1 MTKIYL
7 VRHAEAEGN
16 LYRIAHGHYNGLI
29 TDWRGPKQIRAL
41 AQRFEGIR
49 VDAVYSSDLYRT
61 QTTAQA
67 VYVPKHLP
75 LHTSPAFREVHMG
88 AWEGHTWQ
96 EVSRLWPEEF
106 YHFNHRIDLW
116 QPEGGE
122 NARQVLERY
131 LPALEEVARAHDGE
145 TIALFSHGAA
155 LRIVLGTLQGQ
166 TLREVGTSSHGD
178 NTAVSLLEYENGRFR
193 VVFRDDNSHLTGS
206 DELSIFA
213 KQTWWKNEDAV
224 EQGTEFAPMP
234 DALRAQL
241 GVPRPGEATLI
252 RLGSEPVGALQSH
265 TEGDAGWVDWYWL
278 APAWRGRRFGIPP
291 MGQLVQR
298 YRELGLPF
306 LRLRCEDPALR
317 PFFARLGF
325 YDAADGV
332 MEKDIRERIPQII
345 TV

>member
-1 MTKIYL
+1 
-7 VRHAEAEGN
+7 
-16 LYRIAHGHYNGLI
+16 
-29 TDWRGPKQIRAL
+29 
-41 AQRFEGIR
+41 
-49 VDAVYSSDLYRT
+49 
-61 QTTAQA
+61 
-67 VYVPKHLP
+67 
-75 LHTSPAFREVHMG
+75 MG

-106 YHFNHRIDLW
+106 YHFNRRIDLW

-155 LRIVLGTLQGQ
+155 LRIVLGTLQGL
-166 TLREVGTSSHGD
+166 TLREVGTSPHGD
-178 NTAVSLLEYENGRFR
+178 NTAVSLLEYGKRPLPRRFPR
-193 VVFRDDNSHLTGS
+193 RQQPPDGQRRALHLRQA
-206 DELSIFA
+206 DLVE
-213 KQTWWKNEDAV
+213 NEDAV

-252 RLGSEPVGALQSH
+252 RLGSEPSALLQSH

-278 APAWRGRRFGIPP
+278 APAWRGRASHPP
-291 MGQLVQR
+291 DGAAR
-298 YRELGLPF
+298 AAATASWDFPS
-306 LRLRCEDPALR
+306 CACAAKDPALR
-317 PFFARLGF
+317 PFFTRLGF